1 MSYKFY
7 SQVLLSAFLIFA
19 LSCDSTFSPDDFDEH
34 EPYVQDLSVNPGQI
48 IFNAQQDGQKDTTVV
63 LSLSVNGFNFEG
75 DSLPYYSIFLDDE
88 NLPSIQGAFNKS
100 SVLANTFEA
109 NVSILT
115 STIVFK
121 TYTVLATPTLNGNN
135 KNYAQSVISQTG
147 VPINAPQILE
157 VNNPNQVEIPSGSTT
172 TIVLFTAKVT
182 DMDGQDNLSQVLL
195 NFRNSDGSMLSDDP
209 FQMFDDGISN
219 GGDTSGDE
227 VAGDSVF
234 TKSFSINSGNT
245 PANRTAVYWAIDKSG
260 LSSDTLETIFNIVD
274 NE

>member
-7 SQVLLSAFLIFA
+7 SQVLVSAFLIFA
-19 LSCDSTFSPDDFDEH
+19 LSCDSTVAPDDFDEH

-157 VNNPNQVEIPSGSTT
+157 VNNPDTLVRPQSGSITAF
-172 TIVLFTAKVT
+172 FTSKVA
-182 DMDGQDNLSQVLL
+182 DIDGQNNLEKVFIRIIDREVGEVQ
-195 NFRNSDGSMLSDDP
+195 GSP
-209 FQMFDDGISN
+209 FEMFDDGIN
-219 GGDTSGDE
+219 NEDQI
-227 VAGDSVF
+227 ANDSVF
-234 TKSFSINSGNT
+234 TFSLPVT
-245 PANRTAVYWAIDKSG
+245 PTNNRPNRDFDIEYFAKDKSG
-260 LSSDTLETIFNIVD
+260 LTTDTVKTIFIIR
-274 NE
+274 EQ